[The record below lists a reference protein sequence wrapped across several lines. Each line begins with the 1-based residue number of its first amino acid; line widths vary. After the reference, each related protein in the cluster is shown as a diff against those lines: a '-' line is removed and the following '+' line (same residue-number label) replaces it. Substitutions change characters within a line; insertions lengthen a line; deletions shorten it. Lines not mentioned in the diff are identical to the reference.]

1 MDANEHVNAKKTIAL
16 KFIMTFF
23 AVGVFM
29 ITLFV
34 FLVSY
39 IFGYDVLVQKV
50 SSAGTTFALW
60 RLFVFITLVA
70 GWNYWIE
77 QLSNWMRLSDA
88 KKTFYLN
95 YRWRFSLWLVVIEA
109 LLIQDVLADFLSLFI
124 H

>member
-1 MDANEHVNAKKTIAL
+1 MDTNKHVNAKKIIAL
-16 KFIMTFF
+16 KFIMIFF

-39 IFGYDVLVQKV
+39 IFGYEVLVQKV
-50 SSAGTTFALW
+50 SSAGTAFALW

-77 QLSNWMRLSDA
+77 RLCIWMRLSDA

-95 YRWRFSLWLVVIEA
+95 YRWRFVLWLLVIEA

>member
-1 MDANEHVNAKKTIAL
+1 MDTDEHVKAKKTIAL
-16 KFIMTFF
+16 KFIMIFF

-39 IFGYDVLVQKV
+39 IFGYEVLVQKV
-50 SSAGTTFALW
+50 SSAGTAFALW

-77 QLSNWMRLSDA
+77 QLSNWMHLSDA

-95 YRWRFSLWLVVIEA
+95 YRWRFALWLLVIEA
-109 LLIQDVLADFLSLFI
+109 LLIQDVLAIFFSLFI